1 MDINK
6 IQIDPNKAKDL
17 WYALFGL
24 CHAVEHFGHTDE
36 VNTLID
42 KTTEMGAQEFARKT
56 IFESIVDEGESP
68 DDGECEECGGM
79 GHTVGFEGSKQV
91 KYPCESCSGEE

>member
-1 MDINK
+1 MNLDK

-36 VNTLID
+36 VNTLMD
-42 KTTEMGAQEFARKT
+42 KTT
-56 IFESIVDEGESP
+56 
-68 DDGECEECGGM
+68 
-79 GHTVGFEGSKQV
+79 
-91 KYPCESCSGEE
+91 